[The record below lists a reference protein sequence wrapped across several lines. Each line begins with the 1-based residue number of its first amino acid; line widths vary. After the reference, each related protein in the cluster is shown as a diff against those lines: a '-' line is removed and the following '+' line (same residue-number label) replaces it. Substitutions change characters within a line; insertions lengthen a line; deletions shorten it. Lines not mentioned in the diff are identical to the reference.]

1 MNPLRQ
7 EVNAI
12 LLALL
17 GSEELVQRWWV
28 GDNVAFEFRPPKQL
42 WDESYDGQQEVANY
56 VFTHGYR

>member
-28 GDNVAFEFRPPKQL
+28 GDNVAFNLQPPQKI
-42 WDESYDGQQEVANY
+42 WDSGYEGEQEVADY
-56 VFTHGYR
+56 VFTHGFR